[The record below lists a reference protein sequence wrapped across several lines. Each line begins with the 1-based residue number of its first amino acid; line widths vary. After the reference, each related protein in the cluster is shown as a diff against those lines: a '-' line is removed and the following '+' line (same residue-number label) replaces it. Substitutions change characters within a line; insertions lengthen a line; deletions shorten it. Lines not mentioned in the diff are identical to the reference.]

1 MRIFSIDPGLTGAFA
16 VVVDG
21 RPTLCGDMP
30 TSGEGT
36 KRRVQASVLANIM
49 RGELPDLCVV
59 ELVNAMP
66 YGLHGRKQGAAS
78 TFRFGMSYGAALAVP
93 AIVGVPVEL
102 VTPSLWKL
110 HHGLRGQDKE
120 ASRQKALDLCPWL
133 SASLDRKK
141 DDGRAEAV
149 LIGLYAA
156 ATWDHDHSAYPV
168 RIILP
173 SQHMAEA

>member
-49 RGELPDLCVV
+49 RGELPDLVV
-59 ELVNAMP
+59 IEQSWSRPTDGAM
-66 YGLHGRKQGAAS
+66 QA
-78 TFRFGMSYGAALAVP
+78 FRFGVSYGAAV
-93 AIVGVPVEL
+93 AIPQVLGYPVET
-102 VTPSLWKL
+102 VVPQLWKL
-110 HHGLRGQDKE
+110 RLGLRGQDKE
-120 ASRQKALDLCPWL
+120 ASRQKALDLYPWL
-133 SASLDRKK
+133 ADQLRRKLDQN
-141 DDGRAEAV
+141 RAEAV
-149 LIGLYAA
+149 LIGCYAA
-156 ATWDHDHSAYPV
+156 RTFDHDRPPAASP
-168 RIILP
+168 IILP